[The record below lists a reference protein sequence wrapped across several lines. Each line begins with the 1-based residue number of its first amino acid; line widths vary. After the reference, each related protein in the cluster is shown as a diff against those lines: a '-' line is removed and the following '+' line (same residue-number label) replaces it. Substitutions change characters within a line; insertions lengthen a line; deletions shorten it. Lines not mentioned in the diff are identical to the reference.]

1 MYEQYNIFEKVIA
14 MDKIIEIKS
23 IDKMEKGSYKSKPV
37 LITAENDKQY
47 YLRMTKEN
55 ESQPIIKQ
63 EAAAPLQEYIS
74 YRLAKKLGILVPHYA
89 IIDINKDFIFEN
101 RNKLKEENLS
111 EGKYFGSERI
121 KNVMLEPDISPS
133 SPKYNYL
140 VEKYNKTKEKSI
152 LETIWQLKE
161 EEWESFLSE
170 FDPQIFADLIAFNI
184 FICNKDFF
192 RNPKN
197 LLFSTNSN
205 VYCIDFVL
213 SYGNSNLPCTEH
225 EELTPNNLKVSK
237 KTLLQCYTQN
247 VNSFIIDNL
256 HNNIY
261 TNKPTLGEFFEILV
275 SKLSFDPNP
284 FKKMVSKIEGLSDKK
299 IKEIIYGAPQEWFSK
314 NLEDEQKSF
323 YYEFLLKNRCNVK
336 KTINLMVGKRLIKN
350 APVNKNISVLNA
362 HNCEEEQYGSLL
374 KW

>member
-1 MYEQYNIFEKVIA
+1 

-47 YLRMTKEN
+47 YLRRTSVLTKEN

-121 KNVMLEPDISPS
+121 KNVKLEPDISPN

-152 LETIWQLKE
+152 SEKIWQLKE

-184 FICNKDFF
+184 FICNRDFF

-225 EELTPNNLKVSK
+225 EELTPNNFKVSK
-237 KTLLQCYTQN
+237 KALLQCYTQN